1 MELSTERCRIRP
13 FRSTD
18 LESLVKHADDP
29 LVASQLRDRF
39 PHPYTLEA
47 GRLFLQAI
55 AVADPVESFAI
66 EVNGEV
72 VGGVGVHPGNDV
84 GRASAE
90 IGYWL
95 GREFWGRGI
104 ATVVVGAVADH
115 LFKEA
120 VFGRLHAHT
129 FEGNLASQR
138 VLEKCGFVKEGV
150 FRKAVLKNGRL
161 FDAVMFGRVD
171 DAACARILQ
180 REAER
185 ARQLS

>member
-1 MELSTERCRIRP
+1 MELTTERCRVRP
-13 FRSTD
+13 FRPSD
-18 LESLVKHADDP
+18 LESLVKYANDP

-39 PHPYTLEA
+39 PHPYTLEI
-47 GRLFLQAI
+47 GRAYLE
-55 AVADPVESFAI
+55 AVALAEPVESFAI
-66 EVNGEV
+66 DVGGAA
-72 VGGVGVHPGNDV
+72 VGGVGVHPGSDV

-95 GREFWGRGI
+95 GREFWGCGI
-104 ATVVVGAVADH
+104 ATAAVRAVADH
-115 LFKEA
+115 FLETA
-120 VFGRLHAHT
+120 VYCRLHAHT

-171 DAACARILQ
+171 ESAAQRILE

-185 ARQLS
+185 NLRT